1 MRFLSALTLFA
12 VACSGPD
19 SLSNERAGALP
30 RFADGPLE
38 GDVSGS
44 GGAGVGGGS
53 SSAGAG
59 SSRPAS
65 EGATADVIRIDDTT
79 TAGGASGA
87 SSSAAAG
94 GAASVS
100 AGGASGGSA
109 GANAASPLG
118 STGCGRAAPAAGQLS
133 IRVNGVEASY
143 TVTLPN
149 TYDPDTPVP
158 LVFGF
163 HGRGR
168 THLEFQQVDASQIQ
182 SEIGSRAVMAY
193 LKSQAGTGWNF
204 EEEVEPNV
212 DFFEA
217 LYPQLLASYCID
229 TSRIF
234 AIGHSS
240 GGYFSNILACRFGDR
255 LRGIASIAGATQE
268 TGCVGRV
275 AAMIIHG
282 VRDSVVSF
290 ASGQQSR
297 NTYLATNEC
306 SSASSSAPVA
316 PCVAY
321 QGCAEGLPVRWCEH
335 DEPTYEN
342 TNHGWPSFAS
352 RAVGEFLFSL
362 P

>member
-1 MRFLSALTLFA
+1 MRCFLALTFLA
-12 VACSGPD
+12 AACSGPD
-19 SLSNERAGALP
+19 SASTETVAALP
-30 RFADGPLE
+30 RFADPDISGGPAL
-38 GDVSGS
+38 
-44 GGAGVGGGS
+44 GGAGAAAGS
-53 SSAGAG
+53 SSAGA
-59 SSRPAS
+59 SSALSPS
-65 EGATADVIRIDDTT
+65 EGATHNMVGIDTT
-79 TAGGASGA
+79 
-87 SSSAAAG
+87 AAAG
-94 GAASVS
+94 AASAPAS
-100 AGGASGGSA
+100 SGGGAGAPTSSGGGAGGT
-109 GANAASPLG
+109 GANAGSPVASP
-118 STGCGRAAPAAGQLS
+118 GCGTAAPPEGQSSL
-133 IRVNGVEASY
+133 RVGGVDALY

-149 TYDPDTPVP
+149 TYDPNTPVP

-204 EEEVEPNV
+204 PEEVEPNV
-212 DFFEA
+212 EFFET
-217 LYPQLLASYCID
+217 LYPQLLSNYCID
-229 TSRIF
+229 ISRIF

-275 AAMIIHG
+275 AAMIVHG

-297 NTYLATNEC
+297 NTYLATNGC
-306 SSASSSAPVA
+306 STTTSPAPVA
-316 PCVAY
+316 PCLAY
-321 QGCAEGLPVRWCEH
+321 RGCAEGLPVRWCEH

>member
-1 MRFLSALTLFA
+1 
-12 VACSGPD
+12 
-19 SLSNERAGALP
+19 
-30 RFADGPLE
+30 
-38 GDVSGS
+38 
-44 GGAGVGGGS
+44 VGGV
-53 SSAGAG
+53 
-59 SSRPAS
+59 
-65 EGATADVIRIDDTT
+65 D
-79 TAGGASGA
+79 
-87 SSSAAAG
+87 
-94 GAASVS
+94 
-100 AGGASGGSA
+100 
-109 GANAASPLG
+109 
-118 STGCGRAAPAAGQLS
+118 
-133 IRVNGVEASY
+133 ASY
-143 TVTLPN
+143 TVTLPD
-149 TYDPDTPVP
+149 TYDSNTPMP

-168 THLEFQQVDASQIQ
+168 THLEFQEVDASQIE

-204 EEEVEPNV
+204 PEEVEPNV

-217 LYPQLLASYCID
+217 LYPQLLANYCVD

-290 ASGQQSR
+290 AAGQQSR
-297 NTYLATNEC
+297 NTYLTTNACSTATTL
-306 SSASSSAPVA
+306 APVA